1 MPSSIHNILRDLPQT
16 ELKWIGS
23 IGSAGYSPERK
34 QNWIQHELTMNAKVK
49 FDQYAAP
56 KLDFILSNIQIP
68 QTEVPLVVGD
78 KRIIHRTHKRI
89 DELDTK
95 QIAISAASRF
105 YNTWNSLTY
114 PFTSG
119 AYKAKLE
126 SLRRY
131 FHFKI
136 DKEKSTTIWVEW
148 SNNLGTDTRLYTYE
162 YDEKTQSLKI
172 ACGYGMVARDVTVKE
187 VKPTEVVSAVEL
199 WSIHMSLVESYN
211 PFMDKFLFMSRDEVT
226 QFTDPQVYSSR
237 MEMYEGMHHKREIM
251 NSTTDDL
258 VVS

>member
-1 MPSSIHNILRDLPQT
+1 MPSSIHNVLRDLPQTT

-23 IGSAGYSPERK
+23 IGSAGYSPEIK

-49 FDQYAAP
+49 FDHYTPP
-56 KLDFILSNIQIP
+56 KLNITLSNIQIP
-68 QTEVPLVVGD
+68 QTEVSLVVGD
-78 KRIIHRTHKRI
+78 KRIIHCTHKRI
-89 DELDTK
+89 HELDTK

-105 YNTWNSLTY
+105 YNAWNSLTY
-114 PFTSG
+114 PFTSD

-126 SLRRY
+126 SLRRF

-136 DKEKSTTIWVEW
+136 DKELWVEW

-172 ACGYGMVARDVTVKE
+172 ACGYCMVARDVTVKE
-187 VKPTEVVSAVEL
+187 VKATEVVSAVEL
-199 WSIHMSLVESYN
+199 WAIHMSLVESYN
-211 PFMDKFLFMSRDEVT
+211 PFMDKFLFMSRNEVP